1 MDYDVPLTHERWQDH
16 NRRGLAFAAAA
27 DWTEAA
33 DAFTVAA
40 EALASD
46 PEELT
51 PHEPLALV
59 LGNLA
64 QACFRAGRL
73 DEALGHAQRACALR
87 VALTGEDGMPAARA
101 RMDLAVILATADRRD
116 EAMTLVQRA
125 IAAVERHVGEEDPR
139 LTVVLENA
147 ARIALSTGAAASAEP
162 FLLRLHALLALHDES
177 TESADRLLARI
188 AEVRTMQSGTPRAA
202 VPVATPPGA
211 TPAVPREPM
220 ASAAVPAAPAASP
233 VGDQSRELAADLS
246 RRLPPDFPVDVEWED
261 QPLRDAVALTD
272 VLLRTT
278 PSGVPAIPGPE
289 IVQAMPEIP
298 EMSAATPDATPT
310 AEPLVLDFAVH
321 HGLIDEEYLEA
332 PRAPITPTLELVDA
346 IEPTEIR
353 EDREVEASVSGIVES
368 VSEAAMPPSIVQ
380 PDVSMASVEAT
391 DMVVPGASP
400 ADAPPADIPA
410 APVPAPTSPSSQP
423 QRSPRSVAVVLPT
436 PHAGSAVETTPHA
449 PRAPGSHDAA
459 PSASRTPLLLLAGGL
474 LAAGAAAGWWFF
486 LR

>member
-27 DWTEAA
+27 DWAEAA
-33 DAFTVAA
+33 DAFAVAA
-40 EALASD
+40 EALSSD

-73 DEALGHAQRACALR
+73 DEALAHAQRACALR

-101 RMDLAVILATADRRD
+101 RMDLAVILATANRRD

-162 FLLRLHALLALHDES
+162 FLLRLHALLALHEES

-188 AEVRTMQSGTPRAA
+188 AEVRAMQNGAPAA
-202 VPVATPPGA
+202 VRQVVTPPEA
-211 TPAVPREPM
+211 TPAV
-220 ASAAVPAAPAASP
+220 SAAPGAPAAPAAAP
-233 VGDQSRELAADLS
+233 VALPVDERPHGFAPHLPRD
-246 RRLPPDFPVDVEWED
+246 LPPDFPIDVEWED

-278 PSGVPAIPGPE
+278 PSGVPAIPEPE
-289 IVQAMPEIP
+289 VVLALP
-298 EMSAATPDATPT
+298 EMQETVTPDPTPA

-332 PRAPITPTLELVDA
+332 PPAPITPTLELVEVAQPTDA
-346 IEPTEIR
+346 D
-353 EDREVEASVSGIVES
+353 EDKES
-368 VSEAAMPPSIVQ
+368 VSEAVVTPSTPTPSIPTPSVA
-380 PDVSMASVEAT
+380 MASVPAV
-391 DMVVPGASP
+391 DVPVVDPPAAS
-400 ADAPPADIPA
+400 APPADIPMA
-410 APVPAPTSPSSQP
+410 HAPVPTSTPSQP
-423 QRSPRSVAVVLPT
+423 QRSPRSVAVVMPT

-449 PRAPGSHDAA
+449 PRAPGPHDAA
-459 PSASRTPLLLLAGGL
+459 PSASRTPLLLAGGL
-474 LAAGAAAGWWFF
+474 LAAGAVAGWWFF